1 MQRQKVDVIESV
13 ISEIRIKVVVVV
25 STYFSSRG
33 SVKNEALEDTGVG
46 VADIDLLGV
55 QVEYNIDA
63 LVGVLR
69 FSRPVGVVGVKLS
82 LL

>member
-1 MQRQKVDVIESV
+1 METKAS
-13 ISEIRIKVVVVV
+13 
-25 STYFSSRG
+25 
-33 SVKNEALEDTGVG
+33 EDTAVG

-55 QVEYNIDA
+55 QMEDNIDA
-63 LVGVLR
+63 LVGVLK